1 MRRNFLSEAQKY
13 IAKNRRRRVWKDIV
27 IILACIVVFCT
38 TYALI
43 LPAITTEKDTLED
56 VVGDAVYQET
66 LSDINSDGTTG
77 NEGETTTLTLGTGEI
92 DFKNF
97 IKSVSIQYRQ
107 NQWDTWRDLGT
118 NEVQRNDQLRF
129 NIKYVV
135 PGNTLSYDSPS
146 IVYELPKNITLVN
159 EVEEG
164 EVTNDAGSEIGTY
177 SIKDGKIKITFYK
190 EYIDDNI
197 NGQPISG
204 SIKFE
209 SSVDKITADSDGNI
223 NLKFNDKLQPITIN
237 VEKEAVETGDLNVV
251 KTASEVNDGKV
262 TYTITVSSE
271 QGTGS
276 QVKLNDF
283 MSNVAYDSGFRV
295 TKNGST
301 VSGITGPTANSKEFE
316 LTLDKMTAGD
326 IYEISYT
333 ANFDDVVNGS
343 IEGYNKVTVRST
355 NNNGDNLKD
364 SADVK
369 SNFTNELI
377 KKSGKLIENNSK
389 IEWTVIINSSK
400 QNISNYVLSDIL
412 NGIEFKGDVTI
423 LPEGGTASTIKLPH
437 TFPEGSNNTYTI
449 TYITD
454 ADKMIGQGA
463 AMNKA
468 ELKSPK
474 PEEKVFSSGDIW
486 VGDGNAFNPLNKTAE
501 SITKNNDGK
510 TANIRWN
517 ISIDASEGDIPKG
530 WIFTD
535 LLQNGQWFAETEQT
549 EQIKSFFT
557 GLNSTHP
564 NTFEWIE
571 TDVTV
576 NGQSQKMKT
585 GFKVTFENGLR
596 KGETINFSCESTAPL
611 SDGSSVITFENKS
624 NINETVWSSGKIEY
638 TPVVY
643 KYDLN
648 SENKFDK
655 TTEHN
660 FNDINGTLKWG
671 FVVDIPENAQD
682 QDIII
687 TENLPEG
694 IDKNSLKLY
703 IDDNNSKE
711 IVFFEEQGTIVIN
724 GYTITATK
732 NNNTITINIPK
743 ELIQNR
749 NSKKYKFEI
758 DVKIDE
764 DFNWNVENN
773 VNISSFKNE
782 VIVKKQD
789 NTDLGSYDQTQT
801 ITKDYVTDD
810 KVLKK
815 SHGDWNDTNI
825 VPYSIVV
832 NTEGRDLLEGSDKLI
847 LKDVIRY
854 QHQESQPFNINL
866 VPNSLHIYRRNQD
879 GTKGQELSSNQIKYT
894 FVSSPVTEY
903 GNVKE
908 TYTLSIEVPDK
919 EALIIE
925 YKYKVDAKVNDWIQF
940 TNTATIEGE
949 NSDSYKSEDSINIQI
964 SDSSAIAN
972 TDGITIYKV
981 DSRNNATVLSGA
993 EFELYRWNGNEY
1005 VKVGSTFVTNNDG
1018 KFTIEND
1025 ENSTNKLLTYNTAYK
1040 LVEVKAPKGYIQ
1052 DNKPH
1057 YFSIINTD
1065 TTTYPICKPD
1075 DFNGVNYPIGSIIY
1089 FSNKMDSTSITVN
1102 KKWFDVDGN
1111 DVTGQTGGEI
1121 SFELWQKANSMSSM
1135 KTVNLS
1141 VDITKSLNWE
1151 DNKYTFWQYTG
1162 SIPKNSQVTLK
1173 LTLKG
1178 AYQDIENGKGDYKI
1192 YINGELKEP
1201 DEIVDG
1207 KNGDKT
1213 YVYTFPVSEET
1224 QITGNVSWY
1233 NLESWTYDDLVIGD
1247 PEEPEF
1253 NETEGVGSVGVR
1265 YNVYTIKNTN
1275 DWKIVIND
1283 LPRKEKNEQGEIEY
1297 YTYYVNE
1304 LDVKNYT
1311 TSYENNGGIASGTIT
1326 IKNTLDEKPEYV
1338 LPETGRFGGD
1348 IWFILGGMLLMAG
1361 SLVYIY
1367 KRKHKRV

>member
-1 MRRNFLSEAQKY
+1 
-13 IAKNRRRRVWKDIV
+13 
-27 IILACIVVFCT
+27 
-38 TYALI
+38 
-43 LPAITTEKDTLED
+43 
-56 VVGDAVYQET
+56 
-66 LSDINSDGTTG
+66 
-77 NEGETTTLTLGTGEI
+77 
-92 DFKNF
+92 
-97 IKSVSIQYRQ
+97 
-107 NQWDTWRDLGT
+107 
-118 NEVQRNDQLRF
+118 
-129 NIKYVV
+129 
-135 PGNTLSYDSPS
+135 
-146 IVYELPKNITLVN
+146 
-159 EVEEG
+159 
-164 EVTNDAGSEIGTY
+164 
-177 SIKDGKIKITFYK
+177 
-190 EYIDDNI
+190 
-197 NGQPISG
+197 
-204 SIKFE
+204 
-209 SSVDKITADSDGNI
+209 
-223 NLKFNDKLQPITIN
+223 
-237 VEKEAVETGDLNVV
+237 
-251 KTASEVNDGKV
+251 
-262 TYTITVSSE
+262 
-271 QGTGS
+271 
-276 QVKLNDF
+276 
-283 MSNVAYDSGFRV
+283 
-295 TKNGST
+295 
-301 VSGITGPTANSKEFE
+301 
-316 LTLDKMTAGD
+316 
-326 IYEISYT
+326 
-333 ANFDDVVNGS
+333 
-343 IEGYNKVTVRST
+343 
-355 NNNGDNLKD
+355 
-364 SADVK
+364 
-369 SNFTNELI
+369 
-377 KKSGKLIENNSK
+377 
-389 IEWTVIINSSK
+389 
-400 QNISNYVLSDIL
+400 
-412 NGIEFKGDVTI
+412 
-423 LPEGGTASTIKLPH
+423 
-437 TFPEGSNNTYTI
+437 
-449 TYITD
+449 
-454 ADKMIGQGA
+454 
-463 AMNKA
+463 
-468 ELKSPK
+468 
-474 PEEKVFSSGDIW
+474 
-486 VGDGNAFNPLNKTAE
+486 
-501 SITKNNDGK
+501 
-510 TANIRWN
+510 
-517 ISIDASEGDIPKG
+517 
-530 WIFTD
+530 
-535 LLQNGQWFAETEQT
+535 
-549 EQIKSFFT
+549 
-557 GLNSTHP
+557 
-564 NTFEWIE
+564 
-571 TDVTV
+571 
-576 NGQSQKMKT
+576 MKT